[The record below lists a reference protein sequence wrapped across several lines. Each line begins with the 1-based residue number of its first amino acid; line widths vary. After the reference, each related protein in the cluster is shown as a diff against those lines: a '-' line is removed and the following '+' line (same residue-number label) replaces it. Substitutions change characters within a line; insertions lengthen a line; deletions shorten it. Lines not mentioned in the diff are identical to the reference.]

1 MKVLGLTIF
10 LAKILELLSSETA
23 IWIGD
28 FLFSNTLNLIH
39 GFLLL
44 SFSQTFAT

>member
-1 MKVLGLTIF
+1 MKVLGLKIF
-10 LAKILELLSSETA
+10 LAKILGLSSETA

-28 FLFSNTLNLIH
+28 FLFGNTLNLIH

-44 SFSQTFAT
+44 SFFKTV